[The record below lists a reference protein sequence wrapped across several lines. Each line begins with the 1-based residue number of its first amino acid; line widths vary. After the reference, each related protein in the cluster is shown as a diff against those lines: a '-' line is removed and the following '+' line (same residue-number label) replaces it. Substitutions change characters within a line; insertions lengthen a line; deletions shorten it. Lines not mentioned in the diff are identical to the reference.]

1 MCGRDPH
8 VLRADRK
15 HLRPAR
21 NLAYEL
27 LHLRAC
33 QPVARPG
40 VTDTHLGFDQQ
51 TSNRPSTTLSGES
64 EEALGSDP
72 VDPRGQRIMDLR
84 LGPGC
89 TFHPLATTRLDG
101 SIQPGAI
108 SLGQPVTEHN
118 QAPEHAA

>member
-1 MCGRDPH
+1 MCGRHPH

-21 NLAYEL
+21 KLADEL

-51 TSNRPSTTLSGES
+51 TSNRPSPTLSGEN
-64 EEALGSDP
+64 EEALGSNP
-72 VDPRGQRIMDLR
+72 VDPGAQSIMDLR
-84 LGPGC
+84 LGPGR
-89 TFHPLATTRLDG
+89 TFYPLAATGL
-101 SIQPGAI
+101 
-108 SLGQPVTEHN
+108 
-118 QAPEHAA
+118 

>member
-1 MCGRDPH
+1 MCGRDPY

-33 QPVARPG
+33 QSVACPC

-51 TSNRPSTTLSGES
+51 TCNRPSPTFSGEN

-72 VDPRGQRIMDLR
+72 VDPGGQRIMDLR
-84 LGPGC
+84 LGPGRA
-89 TFHPLATTRLDG
+89 FHPLAATGLDG

-108 SLGQPVTEHN
+108 SLGQPVAKRN